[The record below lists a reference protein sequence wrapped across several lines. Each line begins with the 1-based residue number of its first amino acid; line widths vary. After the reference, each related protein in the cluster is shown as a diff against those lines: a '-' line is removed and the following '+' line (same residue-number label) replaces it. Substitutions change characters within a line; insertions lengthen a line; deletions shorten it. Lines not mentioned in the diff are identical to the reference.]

1 MEIKTEVHSD
11 IGIITLKGKLMRL
24 PHTDELNEEIK
35 ELMKKDIKKII
46 LDLHDVDWI
55 NSSGIGDIMRSFIS
69 VKNIVGELR
78 LARISKKVADVL
90 DITDLVK
97 IFNPCDSIDEAISS
111 LK

>member
-11 IGIITLKGKLMRL
+11 IGIITLKGKLMGL

-35 ELMKKDIKKII
+35 GLMKKDIKKII

-55 NSSGIGDIMRSFIS
+55 NSSGIGAIMRSFIS

-97 IFNPCDSIDEAISS
+97 IFNPCDSIEEAINS